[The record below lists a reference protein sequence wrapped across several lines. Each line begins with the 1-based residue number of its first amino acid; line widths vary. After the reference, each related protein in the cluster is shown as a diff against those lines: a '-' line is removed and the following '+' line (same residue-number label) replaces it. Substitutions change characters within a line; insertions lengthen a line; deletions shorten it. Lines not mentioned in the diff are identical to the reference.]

1 MNLLTITLLT
11 ATLLLQLRPI
21 LAQDPCDSTCNPLIY
36 AAIEAAQLEIKAV
49 FHSSHISSNL
59 RPLSHEIAREWDQ
72 WCYQSMGSR
81 KVRLLAYVAYPTV
94 KFASTGD
101 SAEIRHFRAPVLN
114 LQTGRI
120 IESRL
125 DPQLHGSRAFFFEIS
140 FRPTE
145 LISRTDPHW
154 NMEGDR
160 QSLVL
165 CVPVFQRVLHR
176 RTAGI
181 SEYAYAT

>member
-1 MNLLTITLLT
+1 MNLLTITLLA
-11 ATLLLQLRPI
+11 ATLLLQLQPI

-36 AAIEAAQLEIKAV
+36 AAIELE
-49 FHSSHISSNL
+49 SSPPLTRDRKGMGPVVLPEHGISENSMEHFGV
-59 RPLSHEIAREWDQ
+59 RPI
-72 WCYQSMGSR
+72 
-81 KVRLLAYVAYPTV
+81 
-94 KFASTGD
+94 
-101 SAEIRHFRAPVLN
+101 
-114 LQTGRI
+114 
-120 IESRL
+120 
-125 DPQLHGSRAFFFEIS
+125 
-140 FRPTE
+140 E

-165 CVPVFQRVLHR
+165 CVPVFQPVPHR